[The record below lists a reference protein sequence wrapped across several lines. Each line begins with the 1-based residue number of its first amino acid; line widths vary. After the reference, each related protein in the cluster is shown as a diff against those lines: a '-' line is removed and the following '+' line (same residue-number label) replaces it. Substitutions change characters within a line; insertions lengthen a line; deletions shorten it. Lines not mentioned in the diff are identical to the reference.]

1 MGSGDAISVPGW
13 LPHGSAGVWRPC
25 PAAALTAGSHPL
37 LSRADWQGS
46 RDSAFQA
53 AAFPHVHVAS
63 ESQAGLFG
71 SQVME
76 IHSCSLRPRGRTVQS
91 YMQGLWSYTV
101 WIRFWF
107 CHFLVG
113 CSTGSYLNSVPQFP
127 HLQTREGEGE
137 ETVSCLRVFRKIKW
151 VHTCRVFTAEPMG
164 RISELRHC
172 RCHYSQHWRL
182 SPGDQRAGNS
192 ARLQEWLDGRTGKP
206 TLGNCALSLSLS
218 LVAEFLV
225 PTCLPCS
232 PLSGFLSL
240 CLSWVSHGLS
250 DRTYTIFHLG
260 QIASLR
266 SSSKF
271 LG

>member
-1 MGSGDAISVPGW
+1 MGSGDAVSVPGW

-37 LSRADWQGS
+37 PASLAGRTGRVPVTAPSRRLLSPTSMW
-46 RDSAFQA
+46 
-53 AAFPHVHVAS
+53 P
-63 ESQAGLFG
+63 L
-71 SQVME
+71 
-76 IHSCSLRPRGRTVQS
+76 SLR
-91 YMQGLWSYTV
+91 QG
-101 WIRFWF
+101 
-107 CHFLVG
+107 FLGHKWWKFTHAAWGQEENSSKLHARSLELHCLDSILVLPLP
-113 CSTGSYLNSVPQFP
+113 SRMLYRELLKLSVPQFP
-127 HLQTREGEGE
+127 HVQTREGEGE

-151 VHTCRVFTAEPMG
+151 VHTCRVFTAELMG
-164 RISELRHC
+164 RILELRHC
-172 RCHYSQHWRL
+172 CCHYSQHWRL
-182 SPGDQRAGNS
+182 SLGDQRAGNS

-250 DRTYTIFHLG
+250 DHT
-260 QIASLR
+260 
-266 SSSKF
+266 
-271 LG
+271 